1 MKTPTTHGSS
11 QVKLHPENEAEK
23 TKKSATTDNWFV
35 LYIKS
40 KLNNI
45 SQMWGRLCNIF
56 AGKKQAA
63 ATVAAKNPD
72 PVSTQNINKP
82 NDDKPPINFSDK
94 FINQSKLPEVNAT
107 NEPIAFIPA
116 SHSTNPAEQAL
127 PLQKFGKALTDIK
140 ASSILTWQFNPEQGE
155 IIALNK
161 NQNNFSP
168 AGIKRLCA
176 VIKRD
181 SFKELFKADDKHRI
195 RWNNINQLLENP
207 QLDQP
212 SPKATQKEIALH
224 QKCTDGHDFLNT
236 IMKQYPDQAA
246 ITNLGT
252 IKSDTES
259 ADRMQENIV
268 ALSMLRT
275 LLDAAADL

>member
-82 NDDKPPINFSDK
+82 RDDKPAINFSDK
-94 FINQSKLPEVNAT
+94 FINQLKLPEVNAT

-116 SHSTNPAEQAL
+116 SHSTKPSEQAL
-127 PLQKFGKALTDIK
+127 PLQKFGAALK
-140 ASSILTWQFNPEQGE
+140 NKKVSSMLTGQFNPEQGE

-181 SFKELFKADDKHRI
+181 SFRELFNADDNK

-207 QLDQP
+207 HLPDQLSQ
-212 SPKATQKEIALH
+212 KATQKEIALH

>member
-1 MKTPTTHGSS
+1 M
-11 QVKLHPENEAEK
+11 
-23 TKKSATTDNWFV
+23 
-35 LYIKS
+35 
-40 KLNNI
+40 
-45 SQMWGRLCNIF
+45 
-56 AGKKQAA
+56 
-63 ATVAAKNPD
+63 
-72 PVSTQNINKP
+72 
-82 NDDKPPINFSDK
+82 
-94 FINQSKLPEVNAT
+94 
-107 NEPIAFIPA
+107 
-116 SHSTNPAEQAL
+116 
-127 PLQKFGKALTDIK
+127 LTG
-140 ASSILTWQFNPEQGE
+140 QFNPEQGE

-181 SFKELFKADDKHRI
+181 SFRELFNADDNK

-207 QLDQP
+207 HLPDQLSQ
-212 SPKATQKEIALH
+212 KATQKEIALH